1 MDQTANQTSPPG
13 SPENPKKKKW
23 PKILGGVVVFII
35 LAVGL
40 AFYFTAGIVE
50 AVEKQLAL
58 LRQGDIKG
66 AYSLTCKD
74 FQKATSLE
82 QFTAFVKQY
91 PSLSQNQGHTFTTR
105 SIENNIG
112 TVKGTLT
119 AQDGAV
125 TPVEFQLVKEQGEWR
140 ILFIEVRPAG
150 AGIKGTDKSDKDR
163 DQAPAPSRAASI
175 VSITT
180 CEGVTEP
187 GMKAQGVRKEFDPR
201 SPEIH
206 ALVQL
211 KDVKAGS
218 KLKGNWIAVDAID
231 EPNYV
236 IKSYTLDLTNPGD
249 VTAHFTLSRPTNGWP
264 VGKYKLDLYID
275 EKIAGSAPFT
285 VAKTAQPGASGGV
298 PQAGPKA
305 TSGPMDLGPI
315 QKDPKRIW
323 TIAVYMGADNDLDPF
338 ALKDLKEMERGLPEE
353 GVECIVLVDRAKG
366 PATEGDDRTDRVV
379 RIKRNTDKGLKSE
392 TLARPGEVNM
402 ADPAVLQGFLAAV
415 IKTFPAQH
423 YALIMWNHGGGWAYH
438 ITDSDAPGAAKGH
451 DKLSLPKLRQG
462 ISAALKDTGLKKLDL
477 VGFDMCLMA
486 QMETA
491 AEISD
496 LAQVMVASEA
506 LEPGDGWPYEE
517 ILPAFGQ
524 ESLGVRRLGAQIV
537 EAYGKHYGGRK
548 EQIATLS
555 AVDLGEVQKL
565 AEAMNTL
572 AAKLNQTVPASW
584 PAISRAFFYS
594 ESYADRTDIRKGAK
608 GLSSVDLLDLLKR
621 IRQGVTPFPA
631 DKEYQDIVGIMD
643 RAVIASS
650 VSPRH
655 RLSHGLAIYAPT
667 TSQQYNTLYE
677 EVQLAR
683 TGAWPKLLA
692 SLHQTQKDNLSTP
705 KITDIKVVD
714 AQSGQTVKGGKPGG
728 GFRIEATVE
737 GENVLWVQYLQAERD
752 QKNQG
757 IIILE
762 KSYVLDPNYHK
773 RKLDA
778 VADVVDLIMP
788 EFKGNRNKI
797 SREFVGMHLMVTN
810 GERAGRATIDGSNLA
825 DLTHVAVPVFIK
837 RQGMESHFATVFFNA
852 VTWQATNVVG
862 EIPQP
867 DNSVAYRQIKP
878 QPDDEVTLLFEF
890 IPDEGKPGYLKGE
903 TFKWKEGLEFLIN
916 ADSPGEVIVAMR
928 AESIGGKSTFA
939 KTNLLVEG
947 YSQQEQQFVENAK
960 KLTSKDLV
968 GKWRWHGMKDGQWQ
982 PLPAYT
988 EIAPDKSNPKVLIAK
1003 IYNPSDPKWK
1013 VTSQAVVLD
1022 TRLKPTLRLVS
1033 FDDKGSPAEAMN
1045 FTVLVSR
1052 WEQGSPRMVL
1062 KYLVPKGWLIL
1073 WAKEKPG
1080 AASPPGAPT
1089 TPPAA
1094 KPDLTP
1100 APPPEASTAPPEAA
1114 VSIAGNWRSQD
1125 GEVLRIGASTYEVY
1139 ESNRLVDKGVYEM
1152 AKNQILT
1159 RSSVTGLRERFSYR
1173 LEGQQLTLRDSDGES
1188 FHYRR
1193 IP

>member
-1 MDQTANQTSPPG
+1 MEQTANQTSPPG
-13 SPENPKKKKW
+13 SPKKKKW
-23 PKILGGVVVFII
+23 PKILGGMVAFII

-40 AFYFTAGIVE
+40 GFYFTAGMAGV
-50 AVEKQLAL
+50 VEKQLDL

-66 AYSLTCKD
+66 AYSLTSKD
-74 FQKATSLE
+74 FHKATSLE

-91 PSLSQNQGHTFTTR
+91 PSLSQNQGHTFSTR

-119 AQDGAV
+119 AKDGAV
-125 TPVEFQLVKEQGEWR
+125 TPVEFQLVKEQEEWR
-140 ILFIEVRPAG
+140 ILFIEVRAAG
-150 AGIKGTDKSDKDR
+150 TGIKEEEKSGKGR
-163 DQAPAPSRAASI
+163 DPAPAPPLAASI
-175 VSITT
+175 VSVTT

-187 GMKAQGVRKEFDPR
+187 GMKALGVRSEFSAL

-211 KDVKAGS
+211 KNVKAGS
-218 KLKGNWIAVDAID
+218 KLKGSWIAVDAID

-236 IKSYTLDLTNPGD
+236 IKSYTIDLNKKQGD
-249 VTAHFTLSRPTNGWP
+249 VTAHFTISKPTNGWP
-264 VGKYKLDLYID
+264 PGKYKLDLYLD
-275 EKIAGSAPFT
+275 GTMAGSAPFT
-285 VAKTAQPGASGGV
+285 ISKTAKPGASSEV
-298 PQAGPKA
+298 STASPKA
-305 TSGPMDLGPI
+305 AAGPMDLGPVK
-315 QKDPKRIW
+315 KDPKRIW

-366 PATEGDDRTDRVV
+366 PTTAGDDRTDRVV
-379 RIKRNTDKGLKSE
+379 RIKRNTDKDLKSE
-392 TLARPGEVNM
+392 VLARPGEINT
-402 ADPAVLQGFLAAV
+402 ADPAVLQGFLSAV

-423 YALIMWNHGGGWAYH
+423 YALIMWDHGGGWASH
-438 ITDSDAPGAAKGH
+438 LNDTDAPGTAKGYDH
-451 DKLSLPKLRQG
+451 LSLPKLRQG

-477 VGFDMCLMA
+477 VGFDMCLMG

-491 AEISD
+491 VELAD
-496 LAQVMVASEA
+496 LAQVMVASQA

-517 ILPAFGQ
+517 ILPSFGK
-524 ESLGVRRLGAQIV
+524 ESLGARRLGAQIV
-537 EAYGKHYGGRK
+537 DAFGKHYGGRK
-548 EQIATLS
+548 EQVATLS

-565 AEAMNTL
+565 AEALNALT
-572 AAKLNQTVPASW
+572 AKIDQTVPVSW

-594 ESYADRTDIRKGAK
+594 ESYADRTDIRKGTS

-621 IRQGVTPFPA
+621 LRHAVAPFPA

-650 VSPRH
+650 VTPRH

-667 TSQQYNTLYE
+667 TSQQYNAQYE
-677 EVQLAR
+677 QVQLAK
-683 TGAWPKLLA
+683 TSAWPKLLA
-692 SLHQTQKDNLSTP
+692 TLHQTQKNNLSTP
-705 KITDIKVVD
+705 KISDIKVVD
-714 AQSGQTVKGGKPGG
+714 AQSGQPVKGGKPGG

-737 GENVLWVQYLQAERD
+737 GENVLWVQYLQAQRD
-752 QKNQG
+752 QQNKG

-788 EFKGNRNKI
+788 EFKGNRNKV

-810 GERAGRATIDGSNLA
+810 GERAARATIDGSNLA
-825 DLTHVAVPVFIK
+825 DLAHVAVPVFIK
-837 RQGMESHFATVFFNA
+837 RKDMESHFATVFFNA

-867 DNSVAYRQIKP
+867 DKSISYRQIKP

-890 IPDEGKPGYLKGE
+890 IPDEGQPGYLKGE

-947 YSQQEQQFVENAK
+947 YSQQEQQYVENAK

-968 GKWRWHGMKDGQWQ
+968 GTWRWHGLKDGKWQ

-1003 IYNPSDPKWK
+1003 IHNPQDPKWK

-1022 TRLKPTLRLVS
+1022 TRLKPTLRLLS
-1033 FDDKGSPAEAMN
+1033 FDESGRPAEAMN

-1062 KYLVPKGWLIL
+1062 KYLVPKGWLVL

-1080 AASPPGAPT
+1080 AASTPGAAT
-1089 TPPAA
+1089 LPPAA
-1094 KPDLTP
+1094 EPDATP
-1100 APPPEASTAPPEAA
+1100 SSAPQASTPPPA
-1114 VSIAGNWRSQD
+1114 VVSLVGSWRSQD
-1125 GEVLRIGASTYEVY
+1125 GEVLRIGDSTYESY
-1139 ESNRLVDKGVYEM
+1139 ELNQLVDKGTYELR
-1152 AKNQILT
+1152 KNLILT
-1159 RSSVTGLRERFSYR
+1159 RSSLTGLTGRFSYR
-1173 LEGQQLTLRDSDGES
+1173 LQGQQLSLRDSDGET

>member
-1 MDQTANQTSPPG
+1 MEQTANQSSPPG
-13 SPENPKKKKW
+13 IPKKKKW
-23 PKILGGVVVFII
+23 PKILGGILAFII

-40 AFYFTAGIVE
+40 AFYFTSGIVE
-50 AVEKQLAL
+50 VVEKQLAL

-66 AYSLTCKD
+66 AYGLTCKD

-82 QFTAFVKQY
+82 QFTGFVQRY
-91 PSLSQNQGHTFTTR
+91 PSLSQNQSHTFTSR

-119 AQDGAV
+119 AKDGAV

-150 AGIKGTDKSDKDR
+150 AGIKEAEKPDKDR
-163 DQAPAPSRAASI
+163 DQAQAPPPAASI
-175 VSITT
+175 VSVTT
-180 CEGVTEP
+180 CEGVAEP
-187 GMKAQGVRKEFDPR
+187 GMKPLGVRDEFDAL

-206 ALVQL
+206 AVVRL
-211 KDVKAGS
+211 KNVKAGS
-218 KLKGNWIAVDAID
+218 ELKGSWIAVDAID

-236 IKSYTLDLTNPGD
+236 IKSYTLDLKDKGD
-249 VTAHFTLSRPTNGWP
+249 VTAHFTISRPTNGWP
-264 VGKYKLDLYID
+264 SGKYKLDLHID
-275 EKIAGSAPFT
+275 GKLAGSAPFA
-285 VAKTAQPGASGGV
+285 VSKTARPGSSSGV
-298 PQAGPKA
+298 PQPSPKA
-305 TSGPMDLGPI
+305 ASGPMDLGPI
-315 QKDPKRIW
+315 HQDPKRIW

-353 GVECIVLVDRAKG
+353 GVDCIVLVDRAKG
-366 PATEGDDRTDRVV
+366 PATAGDDRTDRVV
-379 RIKRNTDKGLKSE
+379 RIKRNTEKGLKSE
-392 TLARPGEVNM
+392 VLARPGEINT
-402 ADPAVLQGFLAAV
+402 ADPAVLQGFLTAV

-451 DKLSLPKLRQG
+451 GTLSLPKLRQG
-462 ISAALKDTGLKKLDL
+462 ISGALKDTGVKKLDL

-491 AEISD
+491 AEIAD
-496 LAQVMVASEA
+496 LAQVMVASQA

-517 ILPAFGQ
+517 ILPAFGK

-537 EAYGKHYGGRK
+537 DAYGKHYGERQ
-548 EQIATLS
+548 EQVATLS

-565 AEAMNTL
+565 AETMNTL
-572 AAKLNQTVPASW
+572 AAKMSQSVPASW

-594 ESYADRTDIRKGAK
+594 ESYADRTDIRKGVS
-608 GLSSVDLLDLLKR
+608 GLASVDLLDLLKR
-621 IRQGVTPFPA
+621 LRHAVTPFPA
-631 DKEYQDIVGIMD
+631 DQEYQDIVGIMD

-667 TSQQYNTLYE
+667 TSQQYNAQYE
-677 EVQLAR
+677 QVQLAK

-692 SLHQTQKDNLSTP
+692 TLHQTQKDNLSTP
-705 KITDIKVVD
+705 KISGIKVVD
-714 AQSGQTVKGGKPGG
+714 AQSGQAVKGGKPGG

-737 GENVLWVQYLQAERD
+737 GENVLWVQYLQAQRD
-752 QKNQG
+752 EKNKG

-762 KSYVLDPNYHK
+762 KSYVLDPDYHK
-773 RKLDA
+773 RKLDS

-788 EFKGNRNKI
+788 EFKGNRNKV

-810 GERAGRATIDGSNLA
+810 GDRAGRATIDGSNLA
-825 DLTHVAVPVFIK
+825 DLSHVAVPVFIK
-837 RQGMESHFATVFFNA
+837 RRDMESHFATVFFNA
-852 VTWQATNVVG
+852 ITWQATNVVG

-916 ADSPGEVIVAMR
+916 ADSPGEVMVAMR
-928 AESIGGKSTFA
+928 AESIGGKSAFA
-939 KTNLLVEG
+939 KTILQVEG
-947 YSQQEQQFVENAK
+947 YSQQEQQYVENAK
-960 KLTSKDLV
+960 KLTSKDLL
-968 GKWRWHGMKDGQWQ
+968 GTWRWHGMKDGQWQ

-1003 IYNPSDPKWK
+1003 IHNPQDPNWK
-1013 VTSQAVVLD
+1013 VTPQAVVLD
-1022 TRLKPTLRLVS
+1022 TRLKPTLRLLS
-1033 FDDKGSPAEAMN
+1033 FDDKGRPAEAMN

-1052 WEQGSPRMVL
+1052 WEQGSPRLVL
-1062 KYLVPKGWLIL
+1062 KYLVPKGWLVL

-1080 AASPPGAPT
+1080 APSAPGAPT
-1089 TPPAA
+1089 TPPATD
-1094 KPDLTP
+1094 PDPTP
-1100 APPPEASTAPPEAA
+1100 SSAPEAPTPPPEAS
-1114 VSIAGNWRSQD
+1114 VSLAGSWRSPD

-1139 ESNRLVDKGVYEM
+1139 ASSQLVDKGTYERR
-1152 AKNQILT
+1152 KNLLLI
-1159 RSSVTGLRERFSYR
+1159 RSSLTGETERLSYR
-1173 LEGQQLTLRDSDGES
+1173 LQGQKLTLKDSDGES
-1188 FHYRR
+1188 SHYYR
-1193 IP
+1193 IQ